1 MPVLDG
7 IQVIDA
13 SRILAGPH
21 CGQILADNGAEV
33 IKVEAI
39 EGDQNRKWP
48 PVAEGAGVNF
58 LSVNRGKLGIS
69 LNLKNPKGQELLRQL
84 VAVSDIYI
92 QNFLPSV
99 TSRLRTDY
107 ETLSG
112 INPDLI
118 YVSITGYGV
127 RGPLRDHP
135 GFGATA
141 SAFSGI
147 MHMTGEPDGPP
158 LSPGIPFVD
167 MATGM
172 LAYAG
177 AVTALVA
184 RMSGKARGQRV
195 DVSLVET
202 SVALLGPTAL
212 NWMIAGQHPLREGA
226 FNQKLAPYGP
236 YHCQDGDIML
246 GVPNDGAWR
255 KLCQAIGADDLE
267 RDSRFSTNELRSRN
281 RVELRKALE
290 AVLETATV
298 KEWFNRMAE
307 TGVACAP
314 INSIDR
320 VCTDEQV
327 LANDMVIQVARRD
340 GGTMPLIGLPLKLSA
355 TPGKPGNAPPSL
367 GEDTDGVLRRLLALD
382 NDALGTLHREGV
394 I

>member
-7 IQVIDA
+7 IRVIDA

-21 CGQILADNGAEV
+21 CGQMLADNGAEV

-58 LSVNRGKLGIS
+58 LSVNRGKQGIS

-84 VAVSDIYI
+84 VATSDIYI
-92 QNFLPSV
+92 QNFLPPV
-99 TSRLRTDY
+99 TARLGTDY
-107 ETLSG
+107 ETLSN

-118 YVSITGYGV
+118 YVSITGYGA
-127 RGPLRDHP
+127 RGPLRNHL
-135 GFGATA
+135 GFGGTA

-158 LSPGIPFVD
+158 LNPGLPFVD

-212 NWMIAGQHPLREGA
+212 NWMIAGLHPIREGA

-236 YHCQDGDIML
+236 YHCQDADIMI

-255 KLCQAIGADDLE
+255 KLCQAIGAPDLE
-267 RDSRFSTNELRSRN
+267 QDPRFSTNALRSSN
-281 RVELRKALE
+281 RIELRKLLE
-290 AVLETATV
+290 AVLEKATV
-298 KEWFNRMAE
+298 KHWFDRLGA

-327 LANDMVIQVARRD
+327 LANDMVVQVPRRD

-355 TPGKPGNAPPSL
+355 TPGKPGKAPPAL
-367 GEDTDGVLRRLLALD
+367 GEDTDGVLRRLLSLDDEAL
-382 NDALGTLHREGV
+382 ATLHRDGV